1 MSDWARGRGALW
13 PAAWQQPATWRL
25 WAAQAAVGAGLG
37 LLLVA
42 SIFLVAWAAGWVAV
56 VAITPP
62 AAAAAALLSGL
73 GRAVVVAVV
82 EEALFRGL
90 LLGSLRT
97 WIGTTG
103 AVLLSAVAFGAVHAF
118 NANATPLAI
127 ANLVAAGLLFA
138 LAFLVGRGLAL
149 PIGLHAAWNWFEGS
163 VFGFPVSGTLR
174 DRLLVLEDRGPAQ
187 WTGGAFG
194 PEGGLLGLAA
204 MALVAAVLWWLRRRL
219 PQARPA

>member
-1 MSDWARGRGALW
+1 M
-13 PAAWQQPATWRL
+13 
-25 WAAQAAVGAGLG
+25 VGAALG

-42 SIFLVAWAAGWVAV
+42 STFLVAWTAGWVAV
-56 VAITPP
+56 VTITPP

-73 GRAVVVAVV
+73 GRAVFVAVV

-90 LLGSLRT
+90 LLGSLRS
-97 WIGTTG
+97 WIGTPG

-118 NANATPLAI
+118 NAHATPLAV
-127 ANLVAAGLLFA
+127 ANLVVAGLLFA

-163 VFGFPVSGTLR
+163 VFGFPLSGSLR
-174 DRLLVLEDRGPAQ
+174 DRLLVLEDRGPAL